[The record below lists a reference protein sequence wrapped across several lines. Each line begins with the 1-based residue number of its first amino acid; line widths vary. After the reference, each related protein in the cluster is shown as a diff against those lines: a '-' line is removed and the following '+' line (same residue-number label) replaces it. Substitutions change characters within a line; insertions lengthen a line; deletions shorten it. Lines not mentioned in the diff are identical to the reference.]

1 MRRAGIEPSTSNAR
15 THTHTHSLS
24 LSLSVSVFVR
34 SPFIRMA
41 ACDHYGLNA
50 EQRRPL
56 ESLSVVEVGCGG
68 GILSESLAAMGA
80 KVTAIDAAEESI
92 EVAREV
98 RQNQLLCSFVRVGNR
113 LPSPG

>member
-1 MRRAGIEPSTSNAR
+1 MRRAGIEPTTSNAR
-15 THTHTHSLS
+15 THTLS
-24 LSLSVSVFVR
+24 LSLSVFVR

-41 ACDHYGLNA
+41 ACDHYGLHA

-68 GILSESLAAMGA
+68 GILSESLAAMGG

-98 RQNQLLCSFVRVGNR
+98 RQNQLLSSFVRVGNR